1 MSLVPTVSCLFFAK
15 IKNHLAENVN
25 FERNINSSIESPEMS
40 CMIQIRTLQTTRD
53 SRSGDE

>member
-40 CMIQIRTLQTTRD
+40 CMIHDTNTPDNTRL
-53 SRSGDE
+53 SLW